1 MSNILYEDIF
11 NIIYELTPHTNRI
24 NLALTSKFFN
34 DLYINDITKLMTI
47 QRFYRKYK
55 IDDYYIRDAGLEKYK
70 NNYTIPNYDDW
81 NKKLLYRYYIAKYD
95 DIYLKRYPEFL
106 TGKAIMNSSKKNSAF
121 EWITNNLNEDPEFR
135 TRKDIY
141 NFFVE
146 NDISSEEIFIAG
158 W

>member
-11 NIIYELTPHTNRI
+11 NIIYELTPHTDKI
-24 NLALTSKFFN
+24 NVALVSKFFN

-55 IDDYYIRDAGLEKYK
+55 IDDDYMQDAGLEKYK
-70 NNYTIPNYDDW
+70 NNYNVPDYDDW
-81 NKKLLYRYYIAKYD
+81 NKKLLYRYYIVKYD

-106 TGKAIMNSSKKNSAF
+106 TGKAIMNTSKKNSAF

>member
-24 NLALTSKFFN
+24 NLALVSKFFN

-55 IDDYYIRDAGLEKYK
+55 IDDDYMQDAGLEKYK
-70 NNYTIPNYDDW
+70 NNYNVPDYDDW
-81 NKKLLYRYYIAKYD
+81 NKKLLYRYYIVKYD

-106 TGKAIMNSSKKNSAF
+106 TGKAIMNTSKKNSAF